1 MELRAADFT
10 SMRQMLDAL
19 LIIRDIQISL
29 EASDVPN
36 FMLVGRQIVQL
47 LYVQDSLNSAVGITG
62 RFVKAFKDKLAA
74 SLDDTA
80 LFLEWGLAALL
91 DPR

>member
-19 LIIRDIQISL
+19 HIIRDIQISL

-47 LYVQDSLNSAVGITG
+47 LYAQDSLNSAVGIIG

>member
-1 MELRAADFT
+1 
-10 SMRQMLDAL
+10 
-19 LIIRDIQISL
+19 
-29 EASDVPN
+29 
-36 FMLVGRQIVQL
+36 MLVGRQIVQL

>member
-10 SMRQMLDAL
+10 LMRQMLDAL

-47 LYVQDSLNSAVGITG
+47 LYVQDSLNSAVGIIG
-62 RFVKAFKDKLAA
+62 RFVKAFKDKLAV
-74 SLDDTA
+74 SLDNTA

>member
-19 LIIRDIQISL
+19 HIIRDIQISL

-47 LYVQDSLNSAVGITG
+47 LYVQDSLNSAVGIVG